1 MLSSISAMLARIKNS
16 WANEF
21 TDDVLEEV
29 FRSVNHTW
37 RDRLLP
43 PMLTVRLFLLQ
54 ILHGNVA
61 CPALPHLS
69 GQDFTEQAYCDARKR
84 LPLAALERLLTH
96 TTERLAQAALD
107 SARWL
112 GHRVFVVDGSSFSM
126 PDTPALQSHFGQPGQ
141 QRPGCGFPVAHW
153 LAMMHHGTGLI
164 VKMLTAPLRTHDMS
178 QVAELH
184 PELQPGDVLVGDRGF
199 CSYVHLALLLG
210 RAAQGLFRIHQNQNV
225 NFTPGRAHVPPRQKQ
240 KNYPKGLPAS
250 RWVRA
255 LGMEDQLVEWFKP
268 LLCPGWM
275 STEQFAGLPE
285 KLLLRELRYRVTRR
299 GFRVH
304 EVTLVT
310 TLIDSATYPATEL
323 AELYGR
329 RWNIETNFRH
339 LKTTM
344 GMKVLR
350 CKTVVGVHKE
360 LLMFAL
366 AYNLVRLVMVEA
378 AKRQGV
384 FVERISF
391 VDALRWLIYD
401 SGDAPL
407 VPLVVNPVR
416 PDRVEP
422 RVIKRRSDKY
432 KRMMKPRRK
441 LREELEHQSLA
452 A

>member
-1 MLSSISAMLARIKNS
+1 M
-16 WANEF
+16 
-21 TDDVLEEV
+21 
-29 FRSVNHTW
+29 
-37 RDRLLP
+37 
-43 PMLTVRLFLLQ
+43 
-54 ILHGNVA
+54 
-61 CPALPHLS
+61 
-69 GQDFTEQAYCDARKR
+69 
-84 LPLAALERLLTH
+84 
-96 TTERLAQAALD
+96 
-107 SARWL
+107 
-112 GHRVFVVDGSSFSM
+112 
-126 PDTPALQSHFGQPGQ
+126 
-141 QRPGCGFPVAHW
+141 
-153 LAMMHHGTGLI
+153 
-164 VKMLTAPLRTHDMS
+164 
-178 QVAELH
+178 
-184 PELQPGDVLVGDRGF
+184 
-199 CSYVHLALLLG
+199 
-210 RAAQGLFRIHQNQNV
+210 
-225 NFTPGRAHVPPRQKQ
+225 
-240 KNYPKGLPAS
+240 
-250 RWVRA
+250 
-255 LGMEDQLVEWFKP
+255 GMEDQLVEWFKP